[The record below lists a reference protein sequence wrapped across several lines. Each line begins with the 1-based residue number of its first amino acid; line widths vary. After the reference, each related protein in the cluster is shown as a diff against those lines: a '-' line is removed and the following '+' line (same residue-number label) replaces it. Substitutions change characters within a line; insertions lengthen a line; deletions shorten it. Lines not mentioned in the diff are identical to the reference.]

1 MKLAS
6 IIIASVAFL
15 VISTLVY
22 NFIKETIIHRR
33 RMRKLKIWSQFQA
46 RAVDW
51 ADEILDPDIKT
62 EFITQCV
69 TKLTHKYEERE
80 QEIQNFDEERE
91 KLKIVKEWGDHI
103 PSIKQEWREEQLKKI
118 L

>member
-6 IIIASVAFL
+6 IIMASVAFL
-15 VISTLVY
+15 VISISVY
-22 NFIKETIIHRR
+22 NFIMETIIHRR
-33 RMRKLKIWSQFQA
+33 RMRKLKIWSQFQG
-46 RAVDW
+46 RVVDW

-62 EFITQCV
+62 QFITQCV

-80 QEIQNFDEERE
+80 EEIQNFDEERE
-91 KLKIVKEWGDHI
+91 KLKIIKEWGDHI
-103 PSIKQEWREEQLKKI
+103 PSLKQEWREGQLKKI